1 VIVARDSYCDECMGV
16 ACGMQDTL
24 LADRFIKLEKDIIL
38 NEVCPDSG
46 LRDRKC
52 KKFTDDH
59 WEDLAGVLFSFL
71 IVPTSFCTDNVRGD
85 CTNCTCSDAGTTD
98 CVLCTVLTNR
108 IGGYI
113 GGLIGT
119 DLDETVEFMTSEF
132 CVSGVAEKDRLF
144 CEKYAKKVLPVALPI
159 FSKRI
164 MDSKEN
170 ICKTFLNFC

>member
-1 VIVARDSYCDECMGV
+1 MLLILIAR
-16 ACGMQDTL
+16 
-24 LADRFIKLEKDIIL
+24 
-38 NEVCPDSG
+38 
-46 LRDRKC
+46 
-52 KKFTDDH
+52 FTDDH

-119 DLDETVEFMTSEF
+119 DLDETV
-132 CVSGVAEKDRLF
+132 G
-144 CEKYAKKVLPVALPI
+144 
-159 FSKRI
+159 
-164 MDSKEN
+164 EN
-170 ICKTFLNFC
+170 